1 MRAAGLCVLIC
12 LGVLAGCASDPGTSG
27 KPLLL
32 DSKTVERLY
41 GLQWEL
47 KSLTV
52 EGSRVIMHPDATLL
66 LAFGPGGQVAAA
78 GPVNQYRGTYAFAQD
93 GKLTW
98 PATGFAST
106 RKAGPPELMEK
117 ERAFVAG
124 IPKTSRAILAGNALQ
139 LQSEDGNTV
148 LAFIRVGS

>member
-1 MRAAGLCVLIC
+1 
-12 LGVLAGCASDPGTSG
+12 
-27 KPLLL
+27 
-32 DSKTVERLY
+32 
-41 GLQWEL
+41 
-47 KSLTV
+47 
-52 EGSRVIMHPDATLL
+52 
-66 LAFGPGGQVAAA
+66 
-78 GPVNQYRGTYAFAQD
+78 VNQYRGSYAFTQD

-98 PATGFAST
+98 PAPGFAST